1 MWIYIIEDSVKKRLF
16 ISKSLKSRK
25 HNFDRLTKWRNL
37 DFLSA
42 PLISILWK
50 GLTYHINVKQW
61 IIKLYKMSAVIS
73 IHHRINQTFSFF
85 VKLERSQMSL
95 SKLGTQVNQIK
106 WDWAYQSSGLFEDPC
121 WLPEHKSSFILNQS
135 TWWINSPPEC
145 LAPSLH

>member
-1 MWIYIIEDSVKKRLF
+1 MWIYIIENSVKKRLF

-121 WLPEHKSSFILNQS
+121 
-135 TWWINSPPEC
+135 
-145 LAPSLH
+145 